1 MKPLQTLLTAG
12 PVLAALVCAS
22 PALAGDKSA
31 PKSDAA
37 AEELDAE
44 AGASGE
50 AADPT
55 GGYLNIYNDVMDEE
69 ARAGMGRASDQLT

>member
-1 MKPLQTLLTAG
+1 MPLRRLGKSGAAG
-12 PVLAALVCAS
+12 
-22 PALAGDKSA
+22 AGA
-31 PKSDAA
+31 EKSDAA

-69 ARAGMGRASDQLT
+69 ARAGMGRASDQFT

>member
-1 MKPLQTLLTAG
+1 MTSDAG
-12 PVLAALVCAS
+12 AAKSGA
-22 PALAGDKSA
+22 AGA
-31 PKSDAA
+31 GAEKSDAA